1 MKMKTLKFGFLVLFA
16 GLVAFGLKFRPGYDY
31 FDQTWWASVLAM
43 IVGASAI
50 ACATLFMKE

>member
-1 MKMKTLKFGFLVLFA
+1 MKSKTLGFGALAFLA
-16 GLVAFGLKFRPGYDY
+16 GLIALGLKFRPAYDY

-50 ACATLFMKE
+50 ACAMLFMKR